1 MDQGRC
7 TRCPREANR
16 HFAKPLQ
23 RAERGKAVAT
33 LVPVMPLQRSPGALE
48 RKRRRQEFIHWLRR
62 GALRGGKIV
71 DWTRDEL
78 YNREERADVA

>member
-1 MDQGRC
+1 
-7 TRCPREANR
+7 
-16 HFAKPLQ
+16 
-23 RAERGKAVAT
+23 
-33 LVPVMPLQRSPGALE
+33 MPLQRSPGALE